1 MDTALSD
8 ASTISEDRMRAA
20 LQSSGSPSPTGGAPR
35 GRHRF
40 VQDGE
45 VPVVVVNQRYRGP
58 EESRAAVAD
67 LERLLGIERD
77 ARSTADK
84 ALMQAEETIRQ
95 LRTRLAHAEIARDEV
110 AAAPPPMQ
118 PAPPAPVEEEEEVVA
133 AAPKRGRPRKVPSA
147 QENVAVAD
155 ETASTD
161 DREDESGGE
170 AIEWWRPGW
179 RERLRSGQ

>member
-1 MDTALSD
+1 MDIALSD

-20 LQSSGSPSPTGGAPR
+20 LQSSGSPSPNGGAPR

-45 VPVVVVNQRYRGP
+45 VPVVVVNQRHRGP

-67 LERLLGIERD
+67 LERLLGLERD
-77 ARSTADK
+77 ARSTAEK

-110 AAAPPPMQ
+110 AAAPL
-118 PAPPAPVEEEEEVVA
+118 PAPPAPSAPVEEEVVA
-133 AAPKRGRPRKVPSA
+133 AAPKRGRPRKVQSA
-147 QENVAVAD
+147 QESGSEAHA
-155 ETASTD
+155 TASTD

-179 RERLRSGQ
+179 RERLRNSP